1 MRTVERFTER
11 VIHIIQRIPSGKVM
25 AYGQIAKCAGSPRG
39 ARQVVRILHSMSTN
53 YQLPWH
59 RVINS
64 KGEIGIKS
72 EEGFI
77 NQKMMLE
84 EEGIKFSATNRI
96 DLDKYRFNPD
106 DREIAEQE

>member
-1 MRTVERFTER
+1 MERFTEQ

-39 ARQVVRILHSMSTN
+39 ARQVVRILHSMSEN

-84 EEGIKFSATNRI
+84 EEGVRFISANRI
-96 DLDKYRFNPD
+96 NLEEYRFNPD
-106 DREIAEQE
+106 GKETDEKE

>member
-1 MRTVERFTER
+1 MEKFTEQ
-11 VIHIIQRIPSGKVM
+11 VIHIIQHIPMGKVM
-25 AYGQIAKCAGSPRG
+25 SYGQIAKCAGNRRG
-39 ARQVVRILHSMSTN
+39 ARQVVRILHSMSTT
-53 YQLPWH
+53 YHLPWH

-84 EEGIKFSATNRI
+84 EEGVTLTSGNKI
-96 DLDKYRFNPD
+96 DLDKYRYTPND
-106 DREIAEQE
+106 SERDE

>member
-1 MRTVERFTER
+1 MERFTER
-11 VIHIIQRIPSGKVM
+11 VIYIIQRIPSGKVM

-39 ARQVVRILHSMSTN
+39 ARQVVRILHSMSAN

-77 NQKMMLE
+77 NQKIMLE
-84 EEGIKFSATNRI
+84 EEGVRFTSSNRI
-96 DLDKYRFNPD
+96 DLDEYRFNPD
-106 DREIAEQE
+106 DNDITEQE